1 MEFIANFMTVDLDPM
16 AWAAEREAEGWD
28 VLGCADHFWSG
39 ARSYPHVWVTLASMA
54 AATERC
60 LLTTS
65 FANNLFRSPV
75 EFAQASLT
83 LQAVSRGRFEAGLGA
98 GWSRDECTGSALA
111 YPEPNERAGR
121 LIEAVQI
128 VRQLFDTGAARFTG
142 RYYDIDV
149 ARIDSANRRYPAPPL
164 VAALG
169 GPRTVAGAT
178 PFLDRVELKL
188 NSAATKGGA
197 LDLPKL
203 AEIPVEHLHD
213 MVARVRAVHPT
224 IPISVFVLCSVGDDP
239 QTQAVEQLL
248 GDTFFGGFFGRP
260 EKVAASMLALAD
272 AGVSRVQ
279 VSPFNNES
287 FSLLAPYLFGA

>member
-1 MEFIANFMTVDLDPM
+1 MEFIANFMTVDVDPM
-16 AWAAEREAEGWD
+16 SWAADREAEGWQ

-39 ARSYPHVWVTLASMA
+39 TRAYPHVWVTLAAMA
-54 AATERC
+54 AATERT

-83 LQAVSRGRFEAGLGA
+83 LQAVSDGRFEAGLGA
-98 GWSRDECTGSALA
+98 GWSRDECTGSALG
-111 YPEPNERAGR
+111 YPEPRERAGR

-128 VRQLFDTGAARFTG
+128 VRQLFDHGSARFTG

-149 ARIDSANRRYPAPPL
+149 ARIDSGNRRHPAPPL
-164 VAALG
+164 VASLG

-178 PFLDRVELKL
+178 PYLDRVELKL

-203 AEIPVEHLHD
+203 AEIPESHLHE
-213 MVARVRAVHPT
+213 MVASVRAIKPD
-224 IPISVFVLCSVGDDP
+224 IPISVFILCSVGDDP
-239 QTQAVEQLL
+239 QTKMVEQLL
-248 GDTFFGGFFGRP
+248 GDSFFGGFFGP
-260 EKVAASMLALAD
+260 AEKVAASMLALAD
-272 AGVSRVQ
+272 AGINRVQ
-279 VSPFNNES
+279 VSPFIDQS
-287 FSLLAPYLFGA
+287 FSMLAPLLFAR